1 MYNETLPLFVRSAF
15 TLERKPKFL
24 HENGT
29 FLNYHVNTRTPKHI
43 LAWNANETTHPVT
56 YHSIIICDIKFEF
69 EDNHEFRGDIYYNTV
84 EVIKKVLKITSNEKV
99 KTWINEN
106 FEEILY
112 SARYWS
118 IVHYV
123 KKTEK
128 LKSEIKEL
136 QNTIRFREIW
146 TSVLSVEAD
155 EGGDLSKDKKRLLA
169 FEFGMLESEYEKY
182 IMGN

>member
-1 MYNETLPLFVRSAF
+1 MVL
-15 TLERKPKFL
+15 
-24 HENGT
+24 
-29 FLNYHVNTRTPKHI
+29 
-43 LAWNANETTHPVT
+43 
-56 YHSIIICDIKFEF
+56 
-69 EDNHEFRGDIYYNTV
+69 
-84 EVIKKVLKITSNEKV
+84 IKKVLKITSNEKV

-123 KKTEK
+123 KKTKK

-146 TSVLSVEAD
+146 TSVLSVEAV
-155 EGGDLSKDKKRLLA
+155 EGGGQALA
-169 FEFGMLESEYEKY
+169 HGWTHGGLRGMPLPPA
-182 IMGN
+182 GAVFVQ